1 MLVFALYRY
10 KVGGSIL
17 TTVKILRVSQQLL
30 PDAISFLYFNVFTFI
45 LLLARPFLQF
55 IQTGTV
61 WDSKPNTSFVKRNL
75 HGISVNRVNS

>member
-1 MLVFALYRY
+1 MPLGKVVLVFALYSY

-61 WDSKPNTSFVKRNL
+61 CVRT
-75 HGISVNRVNS
+75 VNQIPHL